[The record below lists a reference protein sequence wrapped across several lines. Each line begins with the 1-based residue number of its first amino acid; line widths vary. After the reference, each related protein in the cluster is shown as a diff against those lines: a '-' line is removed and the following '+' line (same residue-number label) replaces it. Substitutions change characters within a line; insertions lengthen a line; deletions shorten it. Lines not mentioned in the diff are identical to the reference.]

1 MGNIIEVNNLT
12 FRYNDR
18 FIFDKFKLNIKEGS
32 FTSITGSNGS
42 GKSTL
47 IKILIGLLKTECDIK
62 ICGYDLNEENIF
74 NIRKNI
80 GVIFDNPDNLFLCET
95 VEDDLVFSLEN
106 LCYSKD
112 EMEKELK
119 EISKKLKISNLLKK
133 SPNELSGGEK
143 TKVAL
148 ASALIHRPKIL
159 LIDESISMIDEIEKN
174 EILEILSKLNKEG
187 MTIINI
193 AHDLRETYYS
203 DRLIVIN
210 DGKIMLD
217 GLPLKVMEYDK
228 ILNRLGINLPFEI
241 ELSIKLKLYGII
253 DEIIPNIEMLVNTIW
268 Q

>member
-12 FRYNDR
+12 FRYKDR
-18 FIFDKFKLNIKEGS
+18 FIFDKFSLNIKKGS
-32 FTSITGSNGS
+32 FVSITGSNGS

-47 IKILIGLLKTECDIK
+47 IKILTGLLKTDCDIK
-62 ICGYDLNEENIF
+62 ICGYELNENNIF

-106 LCYSKD
+106 LCYSVD
-112 EMEKELK
+112 EMKKKVKELSKELK
-119 EISKKLKISNLLKK
+119 ISHLLNKN
-133 SPNELSGGEK
+133 PDELSGGEK
-143 TKVAL
+143 AKVAL
-148 ASALIHRPKIL
+148 AIALIHKPKIL
-159 LIDESISMIDEIEKN
+159 LIDESISMIDEVDKE
-174 EILEILSKLNKEG
+174 EIFELLSKLNKEG

-193 AHDLRETYYS
+193 VHDLRETYYS

-217 GLPLKVMEYDK
+217 GNPLKVMEYDK
-228 ILNRLGINLPFEI
+228 ILNRLGICLPFEI

-253 DEIIPNIEMLVNTIW
+253 DNLIPDVEKLVDTIW